1 MYYFGYLILMITFMD
16 WVRLLIKL
24 DEHKPLLPANRWL
37 SRTPLI
43 GNLYLRFYFLQ
54 EKPIPGSAAPE
65 VKVLRKRD
73 AKYGGV
79 RVNIES
85 PSHVQFFSST

>member
-1 MYYFGYLILMITFMD
+1 MFYFGYLVSLIVFTD

-54 EKPIPGSAAPE
+54 EKPIPGSANPE
-65 VKVLRKRD
+65 VKALRKRD
-73 AKYGGV
+73 TEYGGI
-79 RVNIES
+79 RVNIEA
-85 PSHVQFFSST
+85 PSHVNFLL